1 MKIEFKNEMESVRID
16 MYDAVG
22 KYEMVNT
29 DEVKRQLDE
38 AAGKALDVHIN
49 SCGGE
54 VFEGFTIYNMLKA
67 YEGYVTVTIDG
78 ISASIASVIAMAGN
92 SIKMN
97 KASMMM
103 IHNASGVSW
112 GNAEE
117 MEKVVRALHQ
127 IDEVIV
133 GIYRDRTN
141 LDEETIK
148 EMMSKETYLTS
159 DECLAKGFCDEIID
173 GKEEEEKTEAA
184 ADSLKSM
191 FDNRIST
198 LNSLKAVYGAME
210 NQAETSADVESVLEE
225 AETPSAPN
233 AFNKAKR
240 NTKHWLEGGLF

>member
-22 KYEMVNT
+22 SYEPVNT
-29 DEVKRQLDE
+29 DEIKKQLE
-38 AAGKALDVHIN
+38 AAQGKALDVHIN
-49 SCGGE
+49 SGGGE
-54 VFEGFTIYNMLKA
+54 VFEGFAIYNMLKA

-159 DECLAKGFCDEIID
+159 DECLANGFCDEIID

-198 LNSLKAVYGAME
+198 LNSLKAVYGAMGD
-210 NQAETSADVESVLEE
+210 QAETSADDESVLEK